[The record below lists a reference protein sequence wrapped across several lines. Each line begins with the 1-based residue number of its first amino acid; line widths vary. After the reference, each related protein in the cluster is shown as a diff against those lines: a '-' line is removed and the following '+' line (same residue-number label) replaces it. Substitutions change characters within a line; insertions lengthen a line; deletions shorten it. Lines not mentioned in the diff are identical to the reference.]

1 LEDNLKRTADKPR
14 APSHL
19 RPETR
24 RWFEH
29 VTDEFA
35 LEQHH
40 VRLLTLAGEAWDRC
54 VQAREALDK
63 LGLTVEDRFGFPRPR
78 PEIAVERDSRL
89 AFARLVREL
98 DLDTEATPE
107 SRRPPAFRSN
117 RRD

>member
-1 LEDNLKRTADKPR
+1 MKRPADKSRP
-14 APSHL
+14 PSHL

-29 VTDEFA
+29 VTDGFA

-40 VRLLTLAGEAWDRC
+40 TRLLTLAGEAWDRC

-63 LGLTVEDRFGFPRPR
+63 LGLTVEDRFGFPMPR

-89 AFARLVREL
+89 AFCRIIREL
-98 DLDTEATPE
+98 DLDTEATP
-107 SRRPPAFRSN
+107 SPRPPALQSN
-117 RRD
+117 RRH

>member
-1 LEDNLKRTADKPR
+1 MNADFWRAILKRTTDKPR

-40 VRLLTLAGEAWDRC
+40 TRLLTLAGEAWDRC

-63 LGLTVEDRFGFPRPR
+63 LGLTVGGPFR
-78 PEIAVERDSRL
+78 ISK
-89 AFARLVREL
+89 
-98 DLDTEATPE
+98 ATP
-107 SRRPPAFRSN
+107 
-117 RRD
+117 RDRG

>member
-1 LEDNLKRTADKPR
+1 MKRPADKPR
-14 APSHL
+14 TPSHL

-54 VQAREALDK
+54 TQAREAIENN
-63 LGLTVEDRFGFPRPR
+63 GLTVEDRFGFPRPR

-89 AFARLVREL
+89 AFCRIIREL
-98 DLDTEATPE
+98 DLDVDPPAQGK
-107 SRRPPAFRSN
+107 RPPALPSN
-117 RRD
+117 RRH